1 MKLSAPIYHLKRRA
15 RLLSREQKI
24 PLHEALDHI
33 ATEEGFRHWSLLSAR
48 AATTTAAAKLF
59 AQLRPGD
66 VALIGARPGQG
77 KTLMGMEILAEAL
90 KAGHRAA
97 FFTFEFT
104 EKDVSDLF
112 RSIGVDMATFE
123 GRLELDTSD
132 TINAASIMK
141 RLVAAPAGTTVLI
154 DYLQLLDQQRHT
166 PALADQV
173 RAITTFARNKGV
185 IVIFLSQID
194 RSYDPSIKP
203 CPDIE
208 DLRLPNPLNVKV
220 FSKTCFLHEGTVR
233 LRSASSG

>member
-15 RLLSREQKI
+15 KLLSREQKI
-24 PLHEALDHI
+24 PLHEALDRI

-66 VALIGARPGQG
+66 LALIGARPGHG
-77 KTLMGMEILAEAL
+77 KTLMGVEILVDAM

-97 FFTFEFT
+97 FFTLEFT

-112 RSIGVDMATFE
+112 RSIGVDMATFD
-123 GRLELDTSD
+123 GRLDLDTSD
-132 TINAASIMK
+132 TISADSIMK
-141 RLVAAPAGTTVLI
+141 RLVAAPAGTTVVI
-154 DYLQLLDQQRHT
+154 DYLQLLDQQRHK

-173 RAITTFARNKGV
+173 QALRAFARDKGAV
-185 IVIFLSQID
+185 VIFLSQID
-194 RSYDPSIKP
+194 RSYDSSSKP

-208 DLRLPNPLNVKV
+208 DLRLPNPLDVKV
-220 FSKTCFLHEGTVR
+220 FSKTCFLHEGTVQ
-233 LRSASSG
+233 LRSAS